1 MRSELRVSERLTFDA
16 KITSM
21 RIAWL
26 DDSEKISRR
35 KL

>member
-1 MRSELRVSERLTFDA
+1 MERELRVSERLTFNA

-26 DDSEKISRR
+26 DDSAKISRHE
-35 KL
+35 L